1 MCEITD
7 AEATTKARGTGGVH
21 GAPGMMTPVTT
32 RLGVVTTTGMVVG
45 GSPLTP
51 VGAVDRGE

>member
-7 AEATTKARGTGGVH
+7 DEATTKARGTGGVH
-21 GAPGMMTPVTT
+21 GTHGMMIPVMT
-32 RLGVVTTTGMVVG
+32 RLGVVTTTGTVVG
-45 GSPLTP
+45 GSLQTP